1 MTYEIFSS
9 LKSRIIRWPRHLL
22 MAGGLCLLVACG
34 GGGGGGE
41 ASSTSGTTSAPAVTF
56 AQVNSGATVYSGNR
70 IQLTPSYNYGSGV
83 ITWTDGNGQAQ
94 TRQVVN
100 PGTPIDDYPTATTT
114 YTLTVKYQDPNSVR
128 PSELTIT
135 KNVTVTLTAIDI
147 VTPTLT
153 LTSSAASVISG
164 NTVTITPS
172 VTYDNSKLSMT
183 NCVITN
189 SVTNVTTAASATCPT
204 LTPTITANTTFTM
217 QVTYVDIRETPYRTF
232 PTLQTTNTVSIS
244 TDPLP
249 LAIGGQLG
257 AGRSEQI
264 AILLP
269 TNKVLVAGGT
279 TNGTTA
285 LKTAELYDPNTN
297 VWTSTGSMAVAR
309 RGHTATLLLDGK
321 ILVTGGFDGAVE
333 SVTTEIYDPATG
345 IWTASGPM
353 TRGRKYHTASRLGDG
368 KVLIAG
374 GIVATNVG
382 DGRVAEIYA
391 PLTGTFTSMPL
402 TPSTALMSSPRSKH
416 TASVLSDGVTV
427 VLAGGFDPTVQA
439 TTEVFTYNSAT
450 PTSSTWAAG
459 PALAQG
465 RHDHAV
471 STLAGTK
478 KLLITGGYTNTAE
491 ICDFTTL
498 SSPAPSCAAT
508 SSPMESIR
516 ALHTST
522 TLPNGKVLIIGGSDG
537 SQLLRTIE
545 LFTPTGSSWE
555 TYAKVLR
562 TARAGHS
569 STLLSNGK
577 VLISGA
583 DNQVSGVTTPT
594 TELWEP

>member
-1 MTYEIFSS
+1 MTFETLSS
-9 LKSRIIRWPRHLL
+9 LKSHIIRWPRHLL

-34 GGGGGGE
+34 GGGGGTS
-41 ASSTSGTTSAPAVTF
+41 ASQSLTSAPAVTF
-56 AQVNSGATVYSGNR
+56 TQVNSGATVYSGNR

-114 YTLTVKYQDPNSVR
+114 YTLTVRYQDPTSVR
-128 PSELTIT
+128 PNELTIT
-135 KNVTVTLTAIDI
+135 KNVTVTLTTIDI
-147 VTPTLT
+147 VTPTLS
-153 LTSSAASVISG
+153 LTSSSASVVSG
-164 NTVTITPS
+164 NTVTVTPS
-172 VTYDNSKLSMT
+172 VTYDASKLRLT
-183 NCVITN
+183 TCVITN
-189 SVTNVTTAASATCPT
+189 SVTNVTTAASTTCPT
-204 LTPTITANTTFTM
+204 LTPTITANTTFTLH
-217 QVTYVDIRETPYRTF
+217 VEYVDIRETPNRTF
-232 PTLQTTNTVSIS
+232 PALETTTTVSIS

-249 LAIGGQLG
+249 LTQGGSLLT
-257 AGRSEQI
+257 GRTEQI

-279 TNGTTA
+279 NNGTTP
-285 LKTAELYDPNTN
+285 LKTAELYDPSTNT
-297 VWTSTGSMAVAR
+297 WSSTGSMAVAR
-309 RGHTATLLLDGK
+309 RGHTATLMLDGK
-321 ILVTGGFDGAVE
+321 ILVTGGFDGAIE
-333 SVTTEIYDPATG
+333 SATTEIYDPATG

-368 KVLIAG
+368 KILIAG

-391 PLTGTFTSMPL
+391 PLSGTFTSMPL
-402 TPSTALMSSPRSKH
+402 VPSSALMSSPRSKH

-427 VLAGGFDPTVQA
+427 VLAGGFDPSVQS
-439 TTEVFTYNSAT
+439 TTEVFTYNAAT
-450 PTSSTWAAG
+450 PTSSTWAVG
-459 PALAQG
+459 PSLIQG
-465 RHDHAV
+465 RHDHAA
-471 STLAGTK
+471 SILAGTK
-478 KLLITGGYTNTAE
+478 KILLTGGYTNTTE

-498 SSPAPSCAAT
+498 SSPNPSCSASTPMSAT
-508 SSPMESIR
+508 R

-522 TLPNGKVLIIGGSDG
+522 TLSNGKVLIVGGTDG
-537 SQLLRTIE
+537 SALLRSIE
-545 LFTPTGSSWE
+545 LFTPTGASWE

-583 DNQVSGVTTPT
+583 DNQVLSVTTPT

>member
-1 MTYEIFSS
+1 MTFETLSS
-9 LKSRIIRWPRHLL
+9 LKSHIIRWPRHLL

-34 GGGGGGE
+34 GGGGGTS
-41 ASSTSGTTSAPAVTF
+41 ASQSLTSAPAVTF
-56 AQVNSGATVYSGNR
+56 TQVNSGATVYSGNR

-114 YTLTVKYQDPNSVR
+114 YTLTVRYQDPTSVR
-128 PSELTIT
+128 PNELTIT

-147 VTPTLT
+147 VTPTLS

-164 NTVTITPS
+164 NTVTVTPS
-172 VTYDNSKLSMT
+172 VTYDASKLRLT
-183 NCVITN
+183 TCVITN
-189 SVTNVTTAASATCPT
+189 SVTNVTTAASTTCPT
-204 LTPTITANTTFTM
+204 LTPTITANTTFTLH
-217 QVTYVDIRETPYRTF
+217 VEYVDIRETPNRTF
-232 PTLQTTNTVSIS
+232 PALETTRTVSIS

-249 LAIGGQLG
+249 LTQGGSLL
-257 AGRSEQI
+257 AGRTEQI

-279 TNGTTA
+279 NNGTTP
-285 LKTAELYDPNTN
+285 LKTAELYDPSTNT
-297 VWTSTGSMAVAR
+297 WSSTGSMAVAR
-309 RGHTATLLLDGK
+309 RGHTATLMLDGK
-321 ILVTGGFDGAVE
+321 ILVTGGFDGAIE
-333 SVTTEIYDPATG
+333 SAATEIYDPATG

-368 KVLIAG
+368 KILIAG

-391 PLTGTFTSMPL
+391 PLSGTFTSMPL
-402 TPSTALMSSPRSKH
+402 APSSALMSSPRSKH

-427 VLAGGFDPTVQA
+427 VLAGGFDPSVQA

-450 PTSSTWAAG
+450 PTSSTWAVG
-459 PALAQG
+459 PSLIQG
-465 RHDHAV
+465 RHDHAA
-471 STLAGTK
+471 SILAGTK
-478 KLLITGGYTNTAE
+478 KILLTGGYTNTTE

-498 SSPAPSCAAT
+498 SAPNPSCSAST
-508 SSPMESIR
+508 SMSETR

-522 TLPNGKVLIIGGSDG
+522 TLSNGKVLVIGGTDG
-537 SQLLRTIE
+537 SALLRSIE
-545 LFTPTGSSWE
+545 LFTPTGASWE

-583 DNQVSGVTTPT
+583 DNQVLSVTTPI

>member
-1 MTYEIFSS
+1 MTFETLSS
-9 LKSRIIRWPRHLL
+9 LKSHIIRWPRHLL

-34 GGGGGGE
+34 GGGGGGTS
-41 ASSTSGTTSAPAVTF
+41 ASQSLTSAPAVTF
-56 AQVNSGATVYSGNR
+56 TQVNSGATVYSGNR

-114 YTLTVKYQDPNSVR
+114 YTLTVRYQDPTSVR
-128 PSELTIT
+128 PNELTIT
-135 KNVTVTLTAIDI
+135 KNVTVTLTTIDI
-147 VTPTLT
+147 VTPTLS
-153 LTSSAASVISG
+153 LTSSSASVVSG
-164 NTVTITPS
+164 NTVTVTPS
-172 VTYDNSKLSMT
+172 VTYNASKLRLT
-183 NCVITN
+183 TCVITN
-189 SVTNVTTAASATCPT
+189 SVTNVTTAASTTCPT
-204 LTPTITANTTFTM
+204 LTPTITANTTFTLH
-217 QVTYVDIRETPYRTF
+217 VEYVDIRETPNRTF
-232 PTLQTTNTVSIS
+232 PALETTTTVSIS

-249 LAIGGQLG
+249 LTQGGSLLT
-257 AGRSEQI
+257 GRTEQI

-279 TNGTTA
+279 NNGTTP
-285 LKTAELYDPNTN
+285 LKTAELYDPSTNT
-297 VWTSTGSMAVAR
+297 WSSTGSMAVAR
-309 RGHTATLLLDGK
+309 RGHTATLMLDGK
-321 ILVTGGFDGAVE
+321 ILVTGGFDGAIE
-333 SVTTEIYDPATG
+333 SATTEIYDPATG

-368 KVLIAG
+368 KILIAG

-391 PLTGTFTSMPL
+391 PLSGTFTSMPL
-402 TPSTALMSSPRSKH
+402 VPSSALMSSPRSKH

-427 VLAGGFDPTVQA
+427 VLAGGFDPSVQS
-439 TTEVFTYNSAT
+439 TTEVFTYNAAT
-450 PTSSTWAAG
+450 PTSSTWAVG
-459 PALAQG
+459 PSLIQG
-465 RHDHAV
+465 RHDHAA
-471 STLAGTK
+471 SILAGTK
-478 KLLITGGYTNTAE
+478 KILLTGGYTNTTE

-498 SSPAPSCAAT
+498 SSPNPSCSASTPMSAT
-508 SSPMESIR
+508 R

-522 TLPNGKVLIIGGSDG
+522 TLSNGKVLIVGGTDG
-537 SQLLRTIE
+537 SALLRSIE
-545 LFTPTGSSWE
+545 LFTPTGASWE

-583 DNQVSGVTTPT
+583 DNQVLSVTTPT

>member
-1 MTYEIFSS
+1 MTFETLSS
-9 LKSRIIRWPRHLL
+9 LKSHIIRWPRHLL

-34 GGGGGGE
+34 GGGGGGTS
-41 ASSTSGTTSAPAVTF
+41 ASQSLTSAPAVTF
-56 AQVNSGATVYSGNR
+56 TQVNSGATVYSGNR

-114 YTLTVKYQDPNSVR
+114 YTLTVRYQDPTSVR
-128 PSELTIT
+128 PNELTIT
-135 KNVTVTLTAIDI
+135 KNVTVTLTTIDI
-147 VTPTLT
+147 VTPTLS
-153 LTSSAASVISG
+153 LTSSSASVVSG
-164 NTVTITPS
+164 NTVTVTPS
-172 VTYDNSKLSMT
+172 VTYDASKLRLT
-183 NCVITN
+183 TCVITN
-189 SVTNVTTAASATCPT
+189 SVTNVTTAASTTCPT
-204 LTPTITANTTFTM
+204 LTPTITANTTFTLH
-217 QVTYVDIRETPYRTF
+217 VEYVDIRETPNRTF
-232 PTLQTTNTVSIS
+232 PALETTTTVSIS

-249 LAIGGQLG
+249 LTQGGSLLT
-257 AGRSEQI
+257 GRTEQI

-279 TNGTTA
+279 NNGTTP
-285 LKTAELYDPNTN
+285 LKTAELYDPSTNT
-297 VWTSTGSMAVAR
+297 WSSTGSMAVAR
-309 RGHTATLLLDGK
+309 RGHTATLMLDGK
-321 ILVTGGFDGAVE
+321 ILVTGGFDGAIE
-333 SVTTEIYDPATG
+333 SATTEIYDPATG

-368 KVLIAG
+368 KILIAG

-391 PLTGTFTSMPL
+391 PLSGTFTSMPL
-402 TPSTALMSSPRSKH
+402 VPSSALMSSPRSKH

-427 VLAGGFDPTVQA
+427 VLAGGFDPSVQS
-439 TTEVFTYNSAT
+439 TTEVFTYNAAT
-450 PTSSTWAAG
+450 PTSSTWAVG
-459 PALAQG
+459 PSLIQG
-465 RHDHAV
+465 RHDHAA
-471 STLAGTK
+471 SILAGTK
-478 KLLITGGYTNTAE
+478 KILLTGGYTNTTE

-498 SSPAPSCAAT
+498 SSPNPSCSASTPMSAT
-508 SSPMESIR
+508 R

-522 TLPNGKVLIIGGSDG
+522 TLSNGKVLIVGGTDG
-537 SQLLRTIE
+537 SALLRSIE
-545 LFTPTGSSWE
+545 LFTPTGASWE

-583 DNQVSGVTTPT
+583 DNQVLSVTTPT

>member
-1 MTYEIFSS
+1 MTFEILSS
-9 LKSRIIRWPRHLL
+9 LKSHIIRWPRHLL
-22 MAGGLCLLVACG
+22 MVGGICLLVACG
-34 GGGGGGE
+34 GGGGGG
-41 ASSTSGTTSAPAVTF
+41 SSNTAATTSAPGVTF
-56 AQVNSGATVYSGNR
+56 SQVNANATVYSGNK

-114 YTLTVKYQDPNSVR
+114 YTLTVKYQDPSSVR

-147 VTPTLT
+147 VTPTLA
-153 LTSSAASVISG
+153 LASSAPSVISG
-164 NTVTITPS
+164 NTVTITPT
-172 VTYDNSKLSMT
+172 VTYDSNKLSIS

-189 SVTNVTTAASATCPT
+189 SVTNITTAASTTCPT

-217 QVTYVDIRETPYRTF
+217 QVQYVDIRETPHRTF
-232 PTLQTTNTVSIS
+232 PTLQTTTIVSIS

-249 LAIGGQLG
+249 LTAGGALTT
-257 AGRSEQI
+257 GRTEQI

-279 TNGTTA
+279 NNGTTP
-285 LKTAELYDPNTN
+285 LKTAELYDPSTNT
-297 VWTSTGSMAVAR
+297 WTTTGSMAVAR

-321 ILVTGGFDGAVE
+321 ILVAGGFDGAVE

-353 TRGRKYHTASRLGDG
+353 TRGRKYHTASRLSDG

-402 TPSTALMSSPRSKH
+402 TPSTALMSTPRSKH

-427 VLAGGFDPTVQA
+427 VLTGGFDPAVQT
-439 TTEVFTYNSAT
+439 TTEVFTYNATT
-450 PTSSTWAAG
+450 PTSSTWATG
-459 PALAQG
+459 PTLTQG
-465 RHDHAV
+465 RHDHAA
-471 STLAGTK
+471 SILAGTK
-478 KLLITGGYTNTAE
+478 KILLTGGYTNTTE
-491 ICDFTTL
+491 ICDFTTFTA
-498 SSPAPSCAAT
+498 PVPSCSAST
-508 SSPMESIR
+508 SMSTTR

-522 TLPNGKVLIIGGSDG
+522 NLSNGKVLIIGGTDG
-537 SQLLRTIE
+537 SALLKSIE
-545 LFTPTGSSWE
+545 LFTPLGASWE
-555 TYAKVLR
+555 NYAKVLR